1 LQRPLSKPI
10 FYSFGVSQHYH
21 LPRTQ
26 RCNPLTNKWVTDG
39 DRTRDLLRAA
49 IRSDV
54 IPLVSQTYRSPLAGA
69 EEVLNKISYLG
80 GGGAEEEPYDPI
92 SRNPRPVL
100 RALQFRE
107 VDRPPEEG
115 SRNPREAHAH
125 HLVDGEAAAQLH

>member
-1 LQRPLSKPI
+1 MS
-10 FYSFGVSQHYH
+10 
-21 LPRTQ
+21 RTQ

-80 GGGAEEEPYDPI
+80 GGGAEQEP
-92 SRNPRPVL
+92 
-100 RALQFRE
+100 
-107 VDRPPEEG
+107 
-115 SRNPREAHAH
+115 
-125 HLVDGEAAAQLH
+125 